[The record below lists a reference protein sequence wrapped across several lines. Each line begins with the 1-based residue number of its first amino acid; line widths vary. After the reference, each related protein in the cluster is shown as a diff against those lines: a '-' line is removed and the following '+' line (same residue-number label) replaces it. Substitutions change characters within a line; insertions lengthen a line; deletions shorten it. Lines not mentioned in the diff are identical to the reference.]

1 MVKVMKNLITKSV
14 ESNEDPNWAL
24 QAYRATPLSA
34 SLPSPAE
41 MLHGRPLR
49 TNIPS
54 SRPSAQN
61 DDTLESQHRRQQ
73 SYVKPPK
80 PSLPPLQQGQDV
92 TMYNHT
98 THTWQPATVSN
109 VLQNIVEIG
118 VIFELHHPTIPN
130 VIPIDQ

>member
-1 MVKVMKNLITKSV
+1 MYPQSNGFAESMVKVMKNLITKSV
-14 ESNEDPNWAL
+14 ESNEDPNWAM

-73 SYVKPPK
+73 KGGMFNYDLTLYICHIIN
-80 PSLPPLQQGQDV
+80 SLEFMSPCTRFV
-92 TMYNHT
+92 TPQYK
-98 THTWQPATVSN
+98 
-109 VLQNIVEIG
+109 VEY
-118 VIFELHHPTIPN
+118 
-130 VIPIDQ
+130 